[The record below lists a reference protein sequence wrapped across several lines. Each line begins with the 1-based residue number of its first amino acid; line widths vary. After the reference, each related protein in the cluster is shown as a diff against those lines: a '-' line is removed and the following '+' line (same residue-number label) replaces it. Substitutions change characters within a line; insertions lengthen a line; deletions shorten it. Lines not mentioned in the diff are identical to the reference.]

1 MRINYSNFKNF
12 IIVSLLLVSCII
24 NAQTECK
31 TIAEIRNQASGS
43 SVKYVGS
50 ATTTFYGPGGILI
63 EDTTGYLYV
72 KNTLLGEYG
81 TSKIRAN
88 MQISN
93 ITGTFNTAT
102 DMEMSHIE
110 MSTRQVNAIKLEN
123 EEASFDI
130 TDVTLDELLSN
141 PMNYECRPIRLT
153 DIKVINNGYSY
164 SIGNENNTIN
174 LVAGWDVQIPARGT
188 FEGYYGNNGTQGF
201 IIPSAQNVTATA
213 YNAILDI
220 KNAYEIESP
229 NHLGIEDA
237 MLVNHITKNADGSA
251 YIYAQQTDVYQTTTG
266 IVLHIND
273 YNKNIN
279 VGDSICGVKG
289 KFTHF
294 TLNDNNKIIGSKIA
308 ISANDAES
316 IVVVNSNNELNA
328 TLIDDLEYVIGYGAI
343 NYESLFVISPKGKIK
358 QRKINDTDKYTLEIN
373 GKYIVLE
380 GVDCSKFVDESVA
393 VMGILDAGFVNQGET
408 SIILRTEN
416 DILATTYTFNTLEE
430 MKAAGQPLAT
440 GVTYVLDNNVLVTH
454 VHSWII
460 KDLDL
465 TIYGMFVQDETG
477 GLYIQTQSKINFVA
491 GDSIKGISGTYH
503 AYENEAPYLDLKSV
517 ASINKL
523 SSDNLNSIEYEEV
536 TMEDLSINPEKY
548 ASRVVKLMGVGHGSR
563 QINNQGTMENQKF
576 LYQGQD
582 TMVYE
587 IWDYT
592 LYEYNNIVGV
602 FDYGSYRSFSIIPLS
617 QNHIEKGKY
626 IGTDIE
632 NNQVINTIS
641 IQEDNLF
648 APNAIAIN
656 IYDINGK
663 ILKSAHN
670 DNINISNL
678 NHGIYIIK
686 VTYNNNLIYTSKIIK

>member
-229 NHLGIEDA
+229 NDLGIEDA
-237 MLVNHITKNADGSA
+237 MLVNHISKNTDGSA

-503 AYENEAPYLDLKSV
+503 AYEYEAPYLDLKSV

-663 ILKSAHN
+663 ILKSVHS

>member
-43 SVKYVGS
+43 SIKYVGS

-229 NHLGIEDA
+229 NDLGIEDA
-237 MLVNHITKNADGSA
+237 MLVNHISKNTDGSA

-408 SIILRTEN
+408 SIILRSEN

-503 AYENEAPYLDLKSV
+503 AYEYEAPYLDLKSV
-517 ASINKL
+517 ANINKL

-536 TMEDLSINPEKY
+536 TMETLATNPEKY
-548 ASRVVKLMGVGHGSR
+548 ASQVVKLMGVGHGSR

>member
-31 TIAEIRNQASGS
+31 TIAEIRTQTSGS

-81 TSKIRAN
+81 TSKIRTN

-123 EEASFDI
+123 EETSFDI

-164 SIGNENNTIN
+164 SIGNENNTIS

-213 YNAILDI
+213 YNVILDI

-229 NHLGIEDA
+229 NDLGIEDA

-517 ASINKL
+517 TNINKL

-548 ASRVVKLMGVGHGSR
+548 TSRVVKLMGVGHGSR

-663 ILKSAHN
+663 ILKSAHS

-678 NHGIYIIK
+678 NHGVYIIK
-686 VTYNNNLIYTSKIIK
+686 VVYDNNSIYTSKIIK

>member
-31 TIAEIRNQASGS
+31 TIAEIRTQASGS

-81 TSKIRAN
+81 TSKIRVN

-164 SIGNENNTIN
+164 SIGNENNTIS

-229 NHLGIEDA
+229 NDLGIEDA
-237 MLVNHITKNADGSA
+237 MLVNHITKNTDGSA

-358 QRKINDTDKYTLEIN
+358 QRKINNTDKYTLEIN

-380 GVDCSKFVDESVA
+380 GVDCSNFVDESVA

-416 DILATTYTFNTLEE
+416 DVLATTYTFNTLEE

-517 ASINKL
+517 TNINKL

-641 IQEDNLF
+641 IQEDNIL
-648 APNAIAIN
+648 ALNAVNID

-663 ILKSAHN
+663 ILKSAHS

-678 NHGIYIIK
+678 NHGVYIIK

>member
-229 NHLGIEDA
+229 NDLGIEDA
-237 MLVNHITKNADGSA
+237 MLVNHISKNTDGSA

-408 SIILRTEN
+408 SIILRSEN

-503 AYENEAPYLDLKSV
+503 AYEYEAPYLDLKSV

-663 ILKSAHN
+663 ILKSVHS

>member
-229 NHLGIEDA
+229 NDLGIEDA
-237 MLVNHITKNADGSA
+237 MLVNHISKNTDGSA

-266 IVLHIND
+266 IVLHINN

-408 SIILRTEN
+408 SIILRSEN

-503 AYENEAPYLDLKSV
+503 AYEYEAPYLDLKSV

-523 SSDNLNSIEYEEV
+523 SSDNLNSVEYEEV
-536 TMEDLSINPEKY
+536 TMETLATNPEKY
-548 ASRVVKLMGVGHGSR
+548 ASQVVKLMGVGHGSR

-663 ILKSAHN
+663 ILKSVHS

-686 VTYNNNLIYTSKIIK
+686 VVYDNNSIYTSKIIK

>member
-31 TIAEIRNQASGS
+31 TIAEIRTQASGS

-81 TSKIRAN
+81 TSKIRTN

-141 PMNYECRPIRLT
+141 PMNYECRPIRVT
-153 DIKVINNGYSY
+153 EIKVINNGYSY

-188 FEGYYGNNGTQGF
+188 FEGYYCNNGTQGF

-229 NHLGIEDA
+229 NDLGIEDA
-237 MLVNHITKNADGSA
+237 ILVNHITKNADGSA

-408 SIILRTEN
+408 SIILRSEN

-517 ASINKL
+517 TNINKL

-548 ASRVVKLMGVGHGSR
+548 ASQVVKLMGVGHGSR

>member
-31 TIAEIRNQASGS
+31 TIAEIRTQASGS

-81 TSKIRAN
+81 TSKIRVN

-229 NHLGIEDA
+229 NDLGIEDA

-294 TLNDNNKIIGSKIA
+294 TLNDNNKIIGSKIS
-308 ISANDAES
+308 ISTNDAES

-408 SIILRTEN
+408 SIILRSEN

-465 TIYGMFVQDETG
+465 TIYGMFIQDETG

-517 ASINKL
+517 TNINKL

-548 ASRVVKLMGVGHGSR
+548 ASCVVKLMGVGHGSR

-663 ILKSAHN
+663 ILKSAHS

>member
-1 MRINYSNFKNF
+1 
-12 IIVSLLLVSCII
+12 
-24 NAQTECK
+24 
-31 TIAEIRNQASGS
+31 
-43 SVKYVGS
+43 
-50 ATTTFYGPGGILI
+50 
-63 EDTTGYLYV
+63 
-72 KNTLLGEYG
+72 
-81 TSKIRAN
+81 
-88 MQISN
+88 
-93 ITGTFNTAT
+93 
-102 DMEMSHIE
+102 
-110 MSTRQVNAIKLEN
+110 
-123 EEASFDI
+123 
-130 TDVTLDELLSN
+130 
-141 PMNYECRPIRLT
+141 
-153 DIKVINNGYSY
+153 
-164 SIGNENNTIN
+164 
-174 LVAGWDVQIPARGT
+174 
-188 FEGYYGNNGTQGF
+188 
-201 IIPSAQNVTATA
+201 
-213 YNAILDI
+213 
-220 KNAYEIESP
+220 
-229 NHLGIEDA
+229 
-237 MLVNHITKNADGSA
+237 
-251 YIYAQQTDVYQTTTG
+251 
-266 IVLHIND
+266 
-273 YNKNIN
+273 

-294 TLNDNNKIIGSKIA
+294 MLNDNNKIIGSKIS
-308 ISANDAES
+308 ISANDTES

-408 SIILRTEN
+408 SIILRSEN

-465 TIYGMFVQDETG
+465 TIYGMFIQDETG

-517 ASINKL
+517 TNINKL

>member
-31 TIAEIRNQASGS
+31 TIAEIRTQASGS

-81 TSKIRAN
+81 TSKIRTN

-229 NHLGIEDA
+229 NDLGIEDA

-266 IVLHIND
+266 IVLHINN

-373 GKYIVLE
+373 SKYIVLE

-408 SIILRTEN
+408 SIILRSEN

-517 ASINKL
+517 TNINKL

-617 QNHIEKGKY
+617 QNHIEKGKH

>member
-229 NHLGIEDA
+229 NDLGIEDA

-408 SIILRTEN
+408 SIILRSEN

-503 AYENEAPYLDLKSV
+503 AYEYEAPYLDLKSV

>member
-81 TSKIRAN
+81 TSKIRVN

-229 NHLGIEDA
+229 NDLGIEDA

-294 TLNDNNKIIGSKIA
+294 TLNDNNKIIGSKIS
-308 ISANDAES
+308 ISANDTES

-408 SIILRTEN
+408 SIILRSEN

-517 ASINKL
+517 TNINKL

-548 ASRVVKLMGVGHGSR
+548 ASRVVKLMEVGHGSR

>member
-1 MRINYSNFKNF
+1 
-12 IIVSLLLVSCII
+12 
-24 NAQTECK
+24 
-31 TIAEIRNQASGS
+31 
-43 SVKYVGS
+43 
-50 ATTTFYGPGGILI
+50 
-63 EDTTGYLYV
+63 
-72 KNTLLGEYG
+72 
-81 TSKIRAN
+81 
-88 MQISN
+88 
-93 ITGTFNTAT
+93 
-102 DMEMSHIE
+102 
-110 MSTRQVNAIKLEN
+110 
-123 EEASFDI
+123 
-130 TDVTLDELLSN
+130 
-141 PMNYECRPIRLT
+141 
-153 DIKVINNGYSY
+153 
-164 SIGNENNTIN
+164 
-174 LVAGWDVQIPARGT
+174 
-188 FEGYYGNNGTQGF
+188 
-201 IIPSAQNVTATA
+201 
-213 YNAILDI
+213 
-220 KNAYEIESP
+220 
-229 NHLGIEDA
+229 
-237 MLVNHITKNADGSA
+237 
-251 YIYAQQTDVYQTTTG
+251 
-266 IVLHIND
+266 
-273 YNKNIN
+273 
-279 VGDSICGVKG
+279 
-289 KFTHF
+289 
-294 TLNDNNKIIGSKIA
+294 
-308 ISANDAES
+308 
-316 IVVVNSNNELNA
+316 
-328 TLIDDLEYVIGYGAI
+328 
-343 NYESLFVISPKGKIK
+343 
-358 QRKINDTDKYTLEIN
+358 
-373 GKYIVLE
+373 
-380 GVDCSKFVDESVA
+380 CSKFVDESVA

-408 SIILRTEN
+408 SIILRSEN

-686 VTYNNNLIYTSKIIK
+686 VVYDNNSIYTSKIIK

>member
-31 TIAEIRNQASGS
+31 TIAEIRTQASGS

-81 TSKIRAN
+81 SSKIRAN

-174 LVAGWDVQIPARGT
+174 LAAGWDVQIPARGT

-201 IIPSAQNVTATA
+201 IIPSAQNITATA

-316 IVVVNSNNELNA
+316 IVVVNSNNELNT

-358 QRKINDTDKYTLEIN
+358 QRKINNTDKYTLEIN

-380 GVDCSKFVDESVA
+380 GVDCSKFADESVA

-465 TIYGMFVQDETG
+465 TIYGMFIQDETG

-517 ASINKL
+517 TNINKL

-632 NNQVINTIS
+632 NNQAINTIS
-641 IQEDNLF
+641 IQEDNIL
-648 APNAIAIN
+648 ALNAVNID

-678 NHGIYIIK
+678 NHGVYIIK

>member
-503 AYENEAPYLDLKSV
+503 AYEYEAPYLDLKSV

-663 ILKSAHN
+663 ILKSVHS

-686 VTYNNNLIYTSKIIK
+686 VVYDNNSIYTSKIIK

>member
-43 SVKYVGS
+43 SIKYVGS

-229 NHLGIEDA
+229 NDLGIEDA

-408 SIILRTEN
+408 SIILRSEN

-503 AYENEAPYLDLKSV
+503 AYEYEAPYLDLKSV

>member
-31 TIAEIRNQASGS
+31 TIAEIRTQASGS

-81 TSKIRAN
+81 TSKIRTN

-229 NHLGIEDA
+229 NDLGIEDA

-294 TLNDNNKIIGSKIA
+294 TLNDNNKIIGSKIS
-308 ISANDAES
+308 ISANDTES

-408 SIILRTEN
+408 SIILRSEN
-416 DILATTYTFNTLEE
+416 DILATTYTFNTIEE

-517 ASINKL
+517 TNINKL

-602 FDYGSYRSFSIIPLS
+602 FDYGSYRSFSIIPIS

>member
-43 SVKYVGS
+43 SIKYVGS

-380 GVDCSKFVDESVA
+380 GVDCSKFVDKSVA

-408 SIILRTEN
+408 SIILRSEN

-503 AYENEAPYLDLKSV
+503 AYEYEAPYLDLKSV

-536 TMEDLSINPEKY
+536 TMETLATNPEKY
-548 ASRVVKLMGVGHGSR
+548 ASQVVKLMGVGHGSR

-663 ILKSAHN
+663 ILKSAHS

>member
-43 SVKYVGS
+43 SIKYVGS

-93 ITGTFNTAT
+93 ITGIFNTAT

-266 IVLHIND
+266 IVLHINN

-503 AYENEAPYLDLKSV
+503 AYEYEAPYLDLKSV
-517 ASINKL
+517 ANINKL

-536 TMEDLSINPEKY
+536 TMETLATNPEKY
-548 ASRVVKLMGVGHGSR
+548 ASQVVKLMGVGHGSR

>member
-31 TIAEIRNQASGS
+31 TITEIRNLASGS
-43 SVKYVGS
+43 SIKYVGS

-237 MLVNHITKNADGSA
+237 MLVNHITKNTDGSA

-380 GVDCSKFVDESVA
+380 GVDCSKFVDKSVA

-408 SIILRTEN
+408 SIILRSEN

-503 AYENEAPYLDLKSV
+503 AYEYEAPYLDLKSV

-663 ILKSAHN
+663 ILKSAHS

>member
-229 NHLGIEDA
+229 NDLGIEDA
-237 MLVNHITKNADGSA
+237 MLVNHISKNTDGSA

-266 IVLHIND
+266 IVLHINN

-517 ASINKL
+517 TNINKL

-602 FDYGSYRSFSIIPLS
+602 FDYSSYRSFSIIPLS

-678 NHGIYIIK
+678 NHGVYIIK
-686 VTYNNNLIYTSKIIK
+686 VVYDNNSIYTSKIIK

>member
-31 TIAEIRNQASGS
+31 TIAEIRTQASGS

-164 SIGNENNTIN
+164 SIGNENNTIS

-229 NHLGIEDA
+229 NDLGIEDA
-237 MLVNHITKNADGSA
+237 MLVNHISKNTDGSA
-251 YIYAQQTDVYQTTTG
+251 YIYTQQTDVYQTTTG
-266 IVLHIND
+266 IILHIND

-358 QRKINDTDKYTLEIN
+358 QRKINDTNKYTLEIN

-380 GVDCSKFVDESVA
+380 GVDCSKFVDESIA

-408 SIILRTEN
+408 SIILRSEN

-517 ASINKL
+517 TNINKL

-626 IGTDIE
+626 IGTGI
-632 NNQVINTIS
+632 NNQQIINTIS
-641 IQEDNLF
+641 IQEDNIL
-648 APNAIAIN
+648 ALNAVNID

-663 ILKSAHN
+663 ILKSAHS

-678 NHGIYIIK
+678 NHGVYIIK
-686 VTYNNNLIYTSKIIK
+686 VVYDNNSIYTSKIIK

>member
-31 TIAEIRNQASGS
+31 TIAEIRTQASGS

-81 TSKIRAN
+81 TSKIRTN

-123 EEASFDI
+123 EEASFNI

-237 MLVNHITKNADGSA
+237 MLVNHITKNTDGSA

-294 TLNDNNKIIGSKIA
+294 TLNDNNKIIGSKIS

-380 GVDCSKFVDESVA
+380 GVDCSKFADESVA

-408 SIILRTEN
+408 SIILRSEN

-503 AYENEAPYLDLKSV
+503 AYEYEAPYLDLKSV
-517 ASINKL
+517 ANINKL

-536 TMEDLSINPEKY
+536 TMETLATNPEKY
-548 ASRVVKLMGVGHGSR
+548 ASQVVKLMGVGHGSR

>member
-31 TIAEIRNQASGS
+31 TIAEIRTQASGS
-43 SVKYVGS
+43 SVKYIGS

-81 TSKIRAN
+81 TSKIRTN

-153 DIKVINNGYSY
+153 DIKVINDGYSY

-229 NHLGIEDA
+229 NDLGIEDA
-237 MLVNHITKNADGSA
+237 MLVNHISKNTDGSA

-294 TLNDNNKIIGSKIA
+294 TLNDNNKIIGSKIS

-328 TLIDDLEYVIGYGAI
+328 TLIDDLEYVIGYGTI

-380 GVDCSKFVDESVA
+380 GVDCSKFADESVA

-517 ASINKL
+517 TNINKL
-523 SSDNLNSIEYEEV
+523 SNDNLNSIEYEEV

>member
-31 TIAEIRNQASGS
+31 TIAEIRTQASGS

-81 TSKIRAN
+81 TSKIRTN

-110 MSTRQVNAIKLEN
+110 ISTRQVNAIKLEN

-213 YNAILDI
+213 YNTILDI

-229 NHLGIEDA
+229 NDLGIEDA
-237 MLVNHITKNADGSA
+237 MLVNHITKNTDGSA

-373 GKYIVLE
+373 SKYIVLE

-408 SIILRTEN
+408 SIILRSEN

-517 ASINKL
+517 TNINKL
-523 SSDNLNSIEYEEV
+523 SSDNLNSIEYKEV

-678 NHGIYIIK
+678 NHGVYIIK
-686 VTYNNNLIYTSKIIK
+686 VVYDNNSIYTSKIIK

>member
-31 TIAEIRNQASGS
+31 TIAEIRTQASGS

-63 EDTTGYLYV
+63 EDTSGYLYV

-81 TSKIRAN
+81 TSKIRVN

-164 SIGNENNTIN
+164 SIGNENNTIS

-229 NHLGIEDA
+229 NDLGIEDA
-237 MLVNHITKNADGSA
+237 MLINHITKNADGSA

-294 TLNDNNKIIGSKIA
+294 TLNDNNKIIGSKIS

-408 SIILRTEN
+408 SIILRSEN

-517 ASINKL
+517 TNINKL

-678 NHGIYIIK
+678 NHGVYIIK
-686 VTYNNNLIYTSKIIK
+686 VVYDNNLIYTSKIIK

>member
-31 TIAEIRNQASGS
+31 TIAEIRTQASGS

-81 TSKIRAN
+81 TSKIRTN

-123 EEASFDI
+123 EEESFDI

-229 NHLGIEDA
+229 NDLGIEDA

-294 TLNDNNKIIGSKIA
+294 TLNDNNKIIGSKIS

-373 GKYIVLE
+373 SKYIVLE

-408 SIILRTEN
+408 SIILRSEN

-465 TIYGMFVQDETG
+465 TIYGMFIQDETG

-517 ASINKL
+517 TNINKL

-670 DNINISNL
+670 NNINISNL

>member
-43 SVKYVGS
+43 SIKYVGS

-266 IVLHIND
+266 IVLHINN

-380 GVDCSKFVDESVA
+380 GVDCSKFVDKSVA

-503 AYENEAPYLDLKSV
+503 AYEYEAPYLDLKSV

-536 TMEDLSINPEKY
+536 TMETLATNPEKY
-548 ASRVVKLMGVGHGSR
+548 ASQVVKLMGVGHGSR

-663 ILKSAHN
+663 ILKSVHS

-686 VTYNNNLIYTSKIIK
+686 VVYDNNSIYTSKIIK

>member
-43 SVKYVGS
+43 SIKYVGS

-81 TSKIRAN
+81 TSKIRVN

-141 PMNYECRPIRLT
+141 PMNYECHPIRLT

-229 NHLGIEDA
+229 NDLGIEDA
-237 MLVNHITKNADGSA
+237 MLVNHITKNTDGSA

-294 TLNDNNKIIGSKIA
+294 TLNDNNKIIGSKIS

-408 SIILRTEN
+408 SIILRSEN

-503 AYENEAPYLDLKSV
+503 AYEYEAPYLDLKSV

-523 SSDNLNSIEYEEV
+523 SSDNLNSVEYEEV
-536 TMEDLSINPEKY
+536 TMETLATNPEKY
-548 ASRVVKLMGVGHGSR
+548 ASQVVKLMGVGHGSR

-663 ILKSAHN
+663 ILKSAHS

>member
-81 TSKIRAN
+81 TSKIRTN

-229 NHLGIEDA
+229 NDLGIEDA
-237 MLVNHITKNADGSA
+237 MLVNHISKNTDGSA

-408 SIILRTEN
+408 SIILRSEN

-465 TIYGMFVQDETG
+465 TIYGMFIQDETG

-517 ASINKL
+517 TNINKL
-523 SSDNLNSIEYEEV
+523 SSDNLNSVEYEEV
-536 TMEDLSINPEKY
+536 TMETLATNPEKY
-548 ASRVVKLMGVGHGSR
+548 ASQVVKLMGVGHGSR

-663 ILKSAHN
+663 ILKSAHS

>member
-43 SVKYVGS
+43 SIKYVGS

-93 ITGTFNTAT
+93 ITGIFNTAT

-266 IVLHIND
+266 IVLHINN

-380 GVDCSKFVDESVA
+380 GVDCSKFVDKSVA

-503 AYENEAPYLDLKSV
+503 AYEYEAPYLDLKSI

-663 ILKSAHN
+663 ILKSVHS

>member
-31 TIAEIRNQASGS
+31 TIAEIRTQASGS

-81 TSKIRAN
+81 TSKIRTN

-130 TDVTLDELLSN
+130 TDVTLNELLSN

-229 NHLGIEDA
+229 NDLGIEDA

-266 IVLHIND
+266 IVLHINN

-393 VMGILDAGFVNQGET
+393 VMGILDAGFINQGET
-408 SIILRTEN
+408 SIILRSEN

-517 ASINKL
+517 TNINKL

-548 ASRVVKLMGVGHGSR
+548 ASQVVKLMGVGHGSR

>member
-31 TIAEIRNQASGS
+31 TIAEIRTQASGS
-43 SVKYVGS
+43 SVKYIGS

-81 TSKIRAN
+81 TSKIRTN

-229 NHLGIEDA
+229 NDLGIEDA
-237 MLVNHITKNADGSA
+237 MLVNHISKNTDGSA

-408 SIILRTEN
+408 SIILRSEN

-517 ASINKL
+517 TNINKL

-686 VTYNNNLIYTSKIIK
+686 VTHNNNLIYTSKIIK

>member
-31 TIAEIRNQASGS
+31 TIAEIRTQASGS

-81 TSKIRAN
+81 TSKIRVN

-164 SIGNENNTIN
+164 SIGNENNTIS

-229 NHLGIEDA
+229 NDLGIEDA

-294 TLNDNNKIIGSKIA
+294 TLNDNNKIIGSKIS

-503 AYENEAPYLDLKSV
+503 AYEYEAPYLDLKSV

-536 TMEDLSINPEKY
+536 TMETLATNPEKY
-548 ASRVVKLMGVGHGSR
+548 ASQVVKLMGVGHGSR

-663 ILKSAHN
+663 ILKSAHS

-678 NHGIYIIK
+678 NHGIYIIR

>member
-43 SVKYVGS
+43 SIKYVGS

-229 NHLGIEDA
+229 NDLGIEDA
-237 MLVNHITKNADGSA
+237 MLVNHISKNTDGSA

-408 SIILRTEN
+408 SIILRSEN

-503 AYENEAPYLDLKSV
+503 AYEYEAPYLDLKSV

-523 SSDNLNSIEYEEV
+523 SSDNLNSVEYEEV
-536 TMEDLSINPEKY
+536 TMETLATNPEKY
-548 ASRVVKLMGVGHGSR
+548 ASQVVKLMGVGHGSR

-592 LYEYNNIVGV
+592 LYEYNNIIGV